1 MTTIL
6 SLAVVVLTQIPQHS
20 GHPLRKGGGE
30 MTFQQAIPIIEGH
43 LYSWGVRK
51 MEHPDAPISKVYDGA
66 STPPAKSGRHP
77 ISQPEAWVI
86 RRQHAVWKAA
96 VIDRVLRGMNKELQR
111 LVELR
116 YVKRCSWRNIAE
128 TLNMGD
134 RTVFRLRD
142 SVLLVMAYEFG
153 LLKEQG
159 EVEQTRVCH

>member
-1 MTTIL
+1 M
-6 SLAVVVLTQIPQHS
+6 
-20 GHPLRKGGGE
+20 
-30 MTFQQAIPIIEGH
+30 
-43 LYSWGVRK
+43 
-51 MEHPDAPISKVYDGA
+51 
-66 STPPAKSGRHP
+66 
-77 ISQPEAWVI
+77 
-86 RRQHAVWKAA
+86 
-96 VIDRVLRGMNKELQR
+96 IDRVLRGMNKELQR

-128 TLNMGD
+128 TLNVGD